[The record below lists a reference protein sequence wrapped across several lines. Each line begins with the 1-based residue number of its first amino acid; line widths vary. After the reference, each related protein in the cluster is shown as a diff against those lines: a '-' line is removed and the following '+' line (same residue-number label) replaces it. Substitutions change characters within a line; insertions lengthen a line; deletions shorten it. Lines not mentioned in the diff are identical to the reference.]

1 METENKKG
9 KVGRPKGAVDYFE
22 DTAAYQIRLRKKTL
36 KRFLDAFKRE
46 KARRKLTQ
54 KKGYFVNGVLT
65 ELLIKYYEAATM
77 ANRGSSSTMLK
88 VPNNKRIRSVQFD
101 KIRDALVLVQRVPPR
116 TVP

>member
-1 METENKKG
+1 MFKSYFPNQLGDKMETKNKKG

-22 DTAAYQIRLRKKTL
+22 DTATYQIRLRKKTL

-65 ELLIKYYEAATM
+65 ELLIKYYEAVEMKEKRWEESGKTQE
-77 ANRGSSSTMLK
+77 TE
-88 VPNNKRIRSVQFD
+88 PNEGNK
-101 KIRDALVLVQRVPPR
+101 
-116 TVP
+116 TE

>member
-1 METENKKG
+1 METEKKTG

-22 DTAAYQIRLRKKTL
+22 DTATYQIRLRKKTL

-65 ELLIKYYEAATM
+65 ELLIKYYEAVEMKEKRWEEAGKLQETE
-77 ANRGSSSTMLK
+77 
-88 VPNNKRIRSVQFD
+88 PNEGNKGE
-101 KIRDALVLVQRVPPR
+101 
-116 TVP
+116 